1 MKNECKQAVKKIR
14 NQNGQ
19 RACEKCLPTVF
30 KITNKN
36 KSGILFCAPT
46 RLTMI

>member
-19 RACEKCLPTVF
+19 RAREKMFTHS
-30 KITNKN
+30 I
-36 KSGILFCAPT
+36 
-46 RLTMI
+46 